1 MGQLA
6 ARTIDEQET
15 TIVFDRQHEK
25 MKIYTSDVT
34 MMTKL
39 DKIYK
44 RTKEYTDNGKVF
56 AVEYEPNKN
65 LLTFRSRQVKRKLT
79 SEQKEKAR
87 ERLKKARNSKA

>member
-6 ARTIDEQET
+6 ARTIEEQET

-44 RTKEYTDNGKVF
+44 RTKEYFDKGKVF
-56 AVEYEPNKN
+56 AVEYEPKKS
-65 LLTFRSRQVKRKLT
+65 LLTFRSKQVKRDLT
-79 SEQKEKAR
+79 PEQKEKAR
-87 ERLKKARNSKA
+87 ERLQKARKSKG